1 MYVKKIL
8 NAWLVVSALCW
19 FSCNDETPQTSPG
32 SSSETEVPEQTKE
45 TKLVVYFKDGNQMK
59 FPLNENPLISFV
71 NGQLVIKTNGRE
83 EQYDLQTL
91 LRFAY
96 E

>member
-1 MYVKKIL
+1 
-8 NAWLVVSALCW
+8 
-19 FSCNDETPQTSPG
+19 
-32 SSSETEVPEQTKE
+32 
-45 TKLVVYFKDGNQMK
+45 MK

>member
-1 MYVKKIL
+1 MVRTPFFNGHDSLKHSYSRG
-8 NAWLVVSALCW
+8 SAC
-19 FSCNDETPQTSPG
+19 SVQTSPG
-32 SSSETEVPEQTKE
+32 SSSGTEVPEQTKE